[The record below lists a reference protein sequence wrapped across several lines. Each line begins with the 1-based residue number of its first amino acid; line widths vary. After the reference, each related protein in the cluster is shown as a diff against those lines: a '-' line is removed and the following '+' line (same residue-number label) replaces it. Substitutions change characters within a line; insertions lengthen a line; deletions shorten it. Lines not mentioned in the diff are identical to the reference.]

1 MKRRRELL
9 AAAIS
14 IAAASGAAAQQ
25 GANRRRL
32 AIVSPSEPSALMVE
46 DGSHRY
52 YRVMF
57 EELRRLGHI
66 EGKNLTVERYGR
78 EQNSAGL
85 AALLEQVVRSKPD
98 VIYAITP
105 GTLIKSATTTI
116 PVVALTADPIATGLV
131 QSLARPGGNIT
142 GVSVDTG
149 PSIHGKRIE
158 LLREAFPTMSGIAY
172 VTVRPS
178 WEALQG
184 PAMRAA
190 AEAAGVRLLPKLLS
204 FPASE
209 AGYRTAIAEI
219 PRDGAYAVMI
229 GDGPA
234 ALAYRSAIVAAVAEV
249 RLPAIYSFPES
260 VEAGGLMAYSFDLA
274 ELMRRVAQDIDAI
287 LRGANPGDIPFF
299 QASTFILSINLKTAK
314 ALDLVFPPSILGRAD
329 EVIE

>member
-1 MKRRRELL
+1 VRRRVLL
-9 AAAIS
+9 AGIVAAP
-14 IAAASGAAAQQ
+14 ATVARGEGAKLQ
-25 GANRRRL
+25 RL
-32 AIVSPSEPSALMVE
+32 AIISPSEPLALMVE
-46 DGSHRY
+46 DSSNRY
-52 YRVMF
+52 YRVLF
-57 EELRRLGHI
+57 EELRRRGHI
-66 EGKNLTVERYGR
+66 EGKTLTVERYGR
-78 EQNSAGL
+78 EQNTAGL
-85 AALLEQVVRSKPD
+85 PALLEEVVRSKPD

-158 LLREAFPTMSGIAY
+158 LLREAFPRMLGVGY

-190 AEAAGVRLLPKLLS
+190 AEAAGIRLLPKLLN
-204 FPASE
+204 FPANE

-219 PRDGAYAVMI
+219 PRDGTYAVMI

-234 ALAYRSAIVAAVAEV
+234 ALAYRAAIVAAIAEA
-249 RLPAIYSFPES
+249 RLPAIYSSPES
-260 VEAGGLMAYSFDLA
+260 VAAGGLMAYSFDLA
-274 ELMRRVAQDIDAI
+274 ELNRRVAQDIDAI

-299 QASTFILSINLKTAK
+299 QASTFILSINLKTA
-314 ALDLVFPPSILGRAD
+314 ASIGITFPPSILGRAD